1 MNHFHC
7 FTFAVV
13 MLIGCSK
20 AQQPAQRPTERPSLP
35 TAKVVS
41 PPPMEKA
48 GNSPQKNFVALTPAA
63 AAQLRKLMKELKG
76 KQYLRVSVSDD
87 YQYKL
92 DLDPVMDPKGDYLG
106 ESRGIPVVAD
116 RKSSQFLPPGITVDY
131 VDGPAEKGFK
141 FSAPEADQTP
151 PDTSVSLAEARRG
164 FKTTLARRESG
175 GEPPPEPPAN
185 LFRLVRYDA
194 PPGKLAAYLT
204 LDPKDGKKHPAI
216 VWITGGDCN
225 SIGPCWREGDSG
237 NDQSA
242 SAYRKAGIVM
252 MFPSLRGGNG
262 NPGVKEGF
270 LGEVDDVLAAA
281 DFLRKQPFVDP
292 ERVYLGGHSTGAT
305 LVLLT
310 GEYSGRF
317 RAVFSFG
324 PTNDVIGYGPRYVP
338 CVLSDPKELQ
348 LRAPGRWLHSIR
360 SPVFVIEGTGGNLS
374 ALQTMARSSKNPNV
388 RFFEIKGADH
398 FDLLATT
405 NRLIAARI
413 LQDTGPKCSLSFTEA
428 ELNKSFAK

>member
-1 MNHFHC
+1 MNRFHC
-7 FTFAVV
+7 FTFAAL

-20 AQQPAQRPTERPSLP
+20 AQQPAQRPTERPTLP
-35 TAKVVS
+35 TTKVVGS
-41 PPPMEKA
+41 PPTEKA
-48 GNSPQKNFVALTPAA
+48 GNSQQKNFVALTPAA
-63 AAQLRKLMKELKG
+63 ATQLRKLMKEQKG

-106 ESRGIPVVAD
+106 ESRGIPVVVD

-151 PDTSVSLAEARRG
+151 PDASVSLADARRG

-175 GEPPPEPPAN
+175 GERPSEPPAN
-185 LFRLVRYDA
+185 LFRLVNYDA
-194 PPGKLAAYLT
+194 PPGKLSAYLT
-204 LDPKDGKKHPAI
+204 PDPKDGKKHPAI

-225 SIGPCWREGDSG
+225 SIDQGCWREGDPS

-252 MFPSLRGGNG
+252 MFPSLRGGND

-292 ERVYLGGHSTGAT
+292 ERIYLGGHSSGGT

-310 GEYSGRF
+310 AECSDRF

-374 ALQTMARSSKNPNV
+374 AMQTMARSSKNPNV
-388 RFFEIKGADH
+388 RFFEIKNADH
-398 FDLLATT
+398 FDLLGPT
-405 NRLIAARI
+405 NRKIAAKI
-413 LQDTGPKCSLSFTEA
+413 LQDAGPKCRLAFTEE
-428 ELNKSFAK
+428 ELNKR